1 MRRGGEAVVKSPRLG
16 FPCATAAEAA
26 DFVMRIA
33 RLLAFAFSLIAL
45 PALAQDKPAAA
56 PQPEPMRIVLTRSAE
71 PCEPDCREWLAAQ
84 GAITKDTLAE
94 LRRALAELNG
104 RKVPLLVYSVGG
116 TVETA
121 IAMGE
126 LVRKSGLDIAVARTV
141 FSQRDPAL
149 GTIDERSPLC
159 ASACTLFLAGGQRRI
174 IPPQS
179 RIGVHQQTIVE
190 TETTTVRDYKIIRG
204 RKELVDERT
213 ETRTVKQEQA
223 TGEIDAKMRRYLDA
237 MGLDRSFIEVTVS
250 TPADTMRYLK
260 PDEMRATTIATQI
273 GPATLAFEELR
284 QGLSPSPS
292 RSFQAAPVLPATLVA
307 PATPIGSVE
316 LGPHRGGKLRL
327 ALSVGEGRYQQ
338 TTTLQMRLLFGDA
351 PIPTRLRTVTLTL
364 PGGPP
369 IIAQN
374 EDGSDP
380 AGAMTVDVLRE
391 TLCGLTDRTAVSL
404 KIDPPAEDSTPS
416 TWQRSGTA
424 AELLRL
430 PALRSAV
437 CR

>member
-1 MRRGGEAVVKSPRLG
+1 
-16 FPCATAAEAA
+16 
-26 DFVMRIA
+26 MRIA
-33 RLLAFAFSLIAL
+33 RLLALALSLTAL
-45 PALAQDKPAAA
+45 PAVAQDKPAAA

-104 RKVPLLVYSVGG
+104 RKLPLLVYSTGG
-116 TVETA
+116 TVEVA

-126 LVRKSGLDIAVARTV
+126 LARKSGLDIAVARTV
-141 FSQRDPAL
+141 FTQRDPAL

-190 TETTTVRDYKIIRG
+190 TETTTVRDYKIVRG

-237 MGLDRSFIEVTVS
+237 MGLDRSFLEVTVS

-260 PDEMRATTIATQI
+260 PDEMRATTIATEL
-273 GPATLAFEELR
+273 GSASLVFASLRGGVAAVPAAAAEPLAM
-284 QGLSPSPS
+284 
-292 RSFQAAPVLPATLVA
+292 

-316 LGPHRGGKLRL
+316 LGPHRGRMLRL
-327 ALSVGEGRYQQ
+327 ALALAEGRYQQ
-338 TTTLQMRLLFGDA
+338 TIALQMRLLSGDM
-351 PIPTRLRTVTLTL
+351 PIATRLRTVTLDL
-364 PGGPP
+364 PGSPP
-369 IIAQN
+369 IVAAN
-374 EDGSDP
+374 DDGAAPEGPMVADIP
-380 AGAMTVDVLRE
+380 RE
-391 TLCGLTDRTAVSL
+391 RLCALTDRTSVFL
-404 KIDPPAEDSTPS
+404 RIDPRDDDGAAA
-416 TWQRSGTA
+416 TWTRSGTA
-424 AELLRL
+424 ADLLRL
-430 PALRSAV
+430 PALRAAL

>member
-1 MRRGGEAVVKSPRLG
+1 MRVLP
-16 FPCATAAEAA
+16 
-26 DFVMRIA
+26 
-33 RLLAFAFSLIAL
+33 LLVSALSLFAL
-45 PALAQDKPAAA
+45 PAMAQDKPAAA

-84 GAITKDTLAE
+84 GAITRDTPAE
-94 LRRALAELNG
+94 LRRALTELNG
-104 RKVPLLVYSVGG
+104 RKLPLLVYSTGG
-116 TVETA
+116 TVEAA

-141 FSQRDPAL
+141 FSQRDPGL

-190 TETTTVRDYKIIRG
+190 TETTTVRDYRIVRG

-223 TGEIDAKMRRYLDA
+223 TGEIDARMRRYLDA

-260 PDEMRATTIATQI
+260 PDEMLATTIATEL
-273 GPATLAFEELR
+273 GSASLAFSGLR
-284 QGLSPSPS
+284 SSQAPAAPASLN
-292 RSFQAAPVLPATLVA
+292 AAPVVPATLVA

-338 TTTLQMRLLFGDA
+338 TAALQMRLLFGDA

-364 PGGPP
+364 PGSPP
-369 IIAQN
+369 VVARN

-380 AGAMTVDVLRE
+380 EGAMTADVLRE
-391 TLCGLTDRTAVSL
+391 TLCALTDRTAVSL
-404 KIDPPAEDSTPS
+404 KIDPPGEDGAPS

-430 PALRSAV
+430 PALRTAL

>member
-1 MRRGGEAVVKSPRLG
+1 
-16 FPCATAAEAA
+16 
-26 DFVMRIA
+26 MRIVP
-33 RLLAFAFSLIAL
+33 LLALAFTLPAL
-45 PALAQDKPAAA
+45 PAAAQDKPATA

-84 GAITKDTLAE
+84 GAITKDTPAE

-104 RKVPLLVYSVGG
+104 RKVPLLVYSTGG
-116 TVETA
+116 TVEAA

-126 LVRKSGLDIAVARTV
+126 LARKSDLDIAVARTV

-190 TETTTVRDYKIIRG
+190 TETTTVRDYRVVRG
-204 RKELVDERT
+204 RRELVDERT

-260 PDEMRATTIATQI
+260 PDEMLATTIATEL
-273 GPATLAFEELR
+273 GSASLAFSELRSGVVPAT
-284 QGLSPSPS
+284 GSS
-292 RSFQAAPVLPATLVA
+292 RSFKAAPVVPATLVA

-338 TTTLQMRLLFGDA
+338 TTALQMRLLFGDA

-369 IIAQN
+369 IVAQN
-374 EDGSDP
+374 EDGTAPDGPMS
-380 AGAMTVDVLRE
+380 ADVLRE
-391 TLCGLTDRTAVSL
+391 TLCTLTDRTAVSL
-404 KIDPPAEDSTPS
+404 KIDPPAEDGNPS

-430 PALRSAV
+430 PALRTAV

>member
-1 MRRGGEAVVKSPRLG
+1 
-16 FPCATAAEAA
+16 
-26 DFVMRIA
+26 MRIA
-33 RLLAFAFSLIAL
+33 RLLAFALCLAAL
-45 PALAQDKPAAA
+45 PAVAQDKPAAA
-56 PQPEPMRIVLTRSAE
+56 PPPEPMRIVLTRSAE

-84 GAITKDTLAE
+84 GAIGKDTLAE

-104 RKVPLLVYSVGG
+104 RKLPLLVYSTGG

-159 ASACTLFLAGGQRRI
+159 ASACTLLLAGGQRRI

-190 TETTTVRDYKIIRG
+190 TETTTVRDYKIVRG

-223 TGEIDAKMRRYLDA
+223 TGEIDAKMRRYLEA
-237 MGLDRSFIEVTVS
+237 MGLDRSFLEVTVS

-260 PDEMRATTIATQI
+260 PDEMQATTIATEV
-273 GPATLAFEELR
+273 GPASLAF
-284 QGLSPSPS
+284 STS
-292 RSFQAAPVLPATLVA
+292 RSLRGSTGPANLGAAPVLPATLVA

-316 LGPHRGGKLRL
+316 LGPHRGSILRL

-338 TTTLQMRLLFGDA
+338 TAALQFQLFIGQA
-351 PIPTRLRTVTLTL
+351 ALPTRLRTVTITL
-364 PGGPP
+364 PGSPL
-369 IIAQN
+369 IVASN
-374 EDGSDP
+374 EDGSAP
-380 AGAMTVDVLRE
+380 EGPMTAEIQRE
-391 TLCGLTDRTAVSL
+391 FICRLTDRSAVFL
-404 KIDPPAEDSTPS
+404 RVDPPAEDSSPAS
-416 TWQRSGTA
+416 WQRTGTA
-424 AELLRL
+424 AEVLRL
-430 PALRSAV
+430 PNLRATL

>member
-1 MRRGGEAVVKSPRLG
+1 M
-16 FPCATAAEAA
+16 
-26 DFVMRIA
+26 MRIA
-33 RLLAFAFSLIAL
+33 RLLAFALCLAAL
-45 PALAQDKPAAA
+45 PAVAQDKPAAA
-56 PQPEPMRIVLTRSAE
+56 PPPEPMRIVLTRSAE

-84 GAITKDTLAE
+84 GAIGKDTLAE

-104 RKVPLLVYSVGG
+104 RKLPLLVYSTGG

-159 ASACTLFLAGGQRRI
+159 ASACTLLLAGGQRRI

-190 TETTTVRDYKIIRG
+190 TETTTVRDYKIVRG

-223 TGEIDAKMRRYLDA
+223 TGEIDAKMRRYLEA
-237 MGLDRSFIEVTVS
+237 MGLDRSFLEVTVS

-260 PDEMRATTIATQI
+260 PDEMQATTIATEV
-273 GPATLAFEELR
+273 GPASLAF
-284 QGLSPSPS
+284 STS
-292 RSFQAAPVLPATLVA
+292 RSLRGSTGPANLGAAPVLPATLVA

-316 LGPHRGGKLRL
+316 LGPHRGSILRL

-338 TTTLQMRLLFGDA
+338 TAALQFQLFIGQA
-351 PIPTRLRTVTLTL
+351 ALPTRLRTVTITL
-364 PGGPP
+364 PGSPL
-369 IIAQN
+369 IVASN
-374 EDGSDP
+374 EDGSAP
-380 AGAMTVDVLRE
+380 EGPMTAEIQRE
-391 TLCGLTDRTAVSL
+391 FICRLTDRSAVFL
-404 KIDPPAEDSTPS
+404 RVDPPAEDSSPAS
-416 TWQRSGTA
+416 WQRTGTA
-424 AELLRL
+424 AEVLRL
-430 PALRSAV
+430 PNLRATL

>member
-1 MRRGGEAVVKSPRLG
+1 
-16 FPCATAAEAA
+16 
-26 DFVMRIA
+26 MRIVSFLA
-33 RLLAFAFSLIAL
+33 LAVSLLAL
-45 PALAQDKPAAA
+45 PAVAQDKPAAA

-71 PCEPDCREWLAAQ
+71 PCESDCREWLAAQ

-104 RKVPLLVYSVGG
+104 RKVPLLVYSTGG

-141 FSQRDPAL
+141 FSQRDSAL

-174 IPPQS
+174 VPTQS

-190 TETTTVRDYKIIRG
+190 TETTTVRDYRVVRG
-204 RKELVDERT
+204 RRELVDERT

-260 PDEMRATTIATQI
+260 PEEMLATTIATEL
-273 GPATLAFEELR
+273 GSAALAFSGLRSGMAPGAPAGLNAAPVVPATL
-284 QGLSPSPS
+284 
-292 RSFQAAPVLPATLVA
+292 TA
-307 PATPIGSVE
+307 PATPVGSVE

-338 TTTLQMRLLFGDA
+338 TTLLQLRLLFGDA

-364 PGGPP
+364 PNGPP
-369 IIAQN
+369 IVARN
-374 EDGSDP
+374 DDGADP
-380 AGAMTVDVLRE
+380 DAPMTADVLRE
-391 TLCGLTDRTAVSL
+391 TLCGLTDRTSVAL
-404 KIDPPAEDSTPS
+404 KIEPPAEDGIPS

-430 PALRSAV
+430 PTLRTAV

>member
-1 MRRGGEAVVKSPRLG
+1 
-16 FPCATAAEAA
+16 
-26 DFVMRIA
+26 MRIA
-33 RLLAFAFSLIAL
+33 RLLALALSLTAL
-45 PALAQDKPAAA
+45 PAVAQDKPAAP

-104 RKVPLLVYSVGG
+104 RKLPLLVYSTGG
-116 TVETA
+116 TVEVA

-126 LVRKSGLDIAVARTV
+126 LARKSGLDIAVARTV
-141 FSQRDPAL
+141 FTQRDPAL

-190 TETTTVRDYKIIRG
+190 TETTTVRDYKIVRG

-237 MGLDRSFIEVTVS
+237 MGLDRSFLEVTVS

-260 PDEMRATTIATQI
+260 PDEMRATTIATEL
-273 GPATLAFEELR
+273 GSASLVFASLRGGVAAVPAAAAEPLAM
-284 QGLSPSPS
+284 
-292 RSFQAAPVLPATLVA
+292 

-316 LGPHRGGKLRL
+316 LGPHRGRMLRL
-327 ALSVGEGRYQQ
+327 ALALAEGRYQQ
-338 TTTLQMRLLFGDA
+338 TIALQMRLLSGDM
-351 PIPTRLRTVTLTL
+351 PIATRLRTVTLDL
-364 PGGPP
+364 PGSPP
-369 IIAQN
+369 IVAAN
-374 EDGSDP
+374 DDGAAPEGPMVADIP
-380 AGAMTVDVLRE
+380 RE
-391 TLCGLTDRTAVSL
+391 RLCALTDRTSVFL
-404 KIDPPAEDSTPS
+404 RIDPRDDDGAAA
-416 TWQRSGTA
+416 TWTRSGTA
-424 AELLRL
+424 ADLLRL
-430 PALRSAV
+430 PALRAAL

>member
-1 MRRGGEAVVKSPRLG
+1 LSNPRAWG
-16 FPCATAAEAA
+16 FLAPTAAESAG
-26 DFVMRIA
+26 FVMRIVS
-33 RLLAFAFSLIAL
+33 LLALAFSLLAL
-45 PALAQDKPAAA
+45 PAAAQDKPAVA

-84 GAITKDTLAE
+84 GAISNETLAE

-104 RKVPLLVYSVGG
+104 RKLPLLVYSTGG
-116 TVETA
+116 TVEAA

-141 FSQRDPAL
+141 FTQRDPAR

-190 TETTTVRDYKIIRG
+190 TETTTVRDYKIVRG

-223 TGEIDAKMRRYLDA
+223 TGEIDTKMRRYLNA
-237 MGLDRSFIEVTVS
+237 MGLDRSFLEATVS

-260 PDEMRATTIATQI
+260 PDEMLATTIATEL
-273 GPATLAFEELR
+273 GSATLAFSGLR
-284 QGLSPSPS
+284 ASQTP
-292 RSFQAAPVLPATLVA
+292 AAPTSLNVAPVVPATLVA

-316 LGPHRGGKLRL
+316 LGPHRGGTLRL

-338 TTTLQMRLLFGDA
+338 TAALQFNLFVGQA
-351 PIPTRLRTVTLTL
+351 ALPTRLRTVTVSL
-364 PGGPP
+364 PGSPL
-369 IIAQN
+369 IVASN
-374 EDGSDP
+374 DDGSAP
-380 AGAMTVDVLRE
+380 EGPMTAEIQRE
-391 TLCGLTDRTAVSL
+391 FICRLTDRSSVFL
-404 KIDPPAEDSTPS
+404 RVDPPAEDSSPAS
-416 TWQRSGTA
+416 WQRNGTA
-424 AELLRL
+424 AEVLRL
-430 PALRSAV
+430 PSLRAAL

>member
-1 MRRGGEAVVKSPRLG
+1 
-16 FPCATAAEAA
+16 
-26 DFVMRIA
+26 MRIVP
-33 RLLAFAFSLIAL
+33 L
-45 PALAQDKPAAA
+45 PALAFSLFALPAMAQDKPPAA

-84 GAITKDTLAE
+84 GAITKDTPAE

-104 RKVPLLVYSVGG
+104 RKLPLLVYSTGG
-116 TVETA
+116 TVEAA

-126 LVRKSGLDIAVARTV
+126 LARRSGLDIAVARTV
-141 FSQRDPAL
+141 FSQREPAL

-190 TETTTVRDYKIIRG
+190 TETTTVRDYKIVRG

-260 PDEMRATTIATQI
+260 PDEMLATTIATEI
-273 GPATLAFEELR
+273 GSATLAFSGLR
-284 QGLSPSPS
+284 SSQAPGQPANIN
-292 RSFQAAPVLPATLVA
+292 AAPVLPATLIA

-316 LGPHRGGKLRL
+316 LGPHRSSTLRL

-338 TTTLQMRLLFGDA
+338 TAALQFQLFIGQA
-351 PIPTRLRTVTLTL
+351 PLPTRLRTVTITL
-364 PGGPP
+364 PGSPL
-369 IIAQN
+369 IVASN
-374 EDGSDP
+374 EDGSVPDGP
-380 AGAMTVDVLRE
+380 MTVEIQRE
-391 TLCGLTDRTAVSL
+391 IVCRLTDRSSIFLRV
-404 KIDPPAEDSTPS
+404 DPPAEDSSPAS
-416 TWQRSGTA
+416 WQRTGTA
-424 AELLRL
+424 AEVLRL
-430 PALRSAV
+430 PALRAAL

>member
-1 MRRGGEAVVKSPRLG
+1 
-16 FPCATAAEAA
+16 
-26 DFVMRIA
+26 MRIVS
-33 RLLAFAFSLIAL
+33 LLALAFSLLAL
-45 PALAQDKPAAA
+45 PAVAQDKPVPA

-84 GAITKDTLAE
+84 GAISNETLAE

-104 RKVPLLVYSVGG
+104 RKLPLLVYSTGG
-116 TVETA
+116 TVEAA

-141 FSQRDPAL
+141 FTQRDPAL

-190 TETTTVRDYKIIRG
+190 TETTTVRDYKIVRG
-204 RKELVDERT
+204 RRELVDERT

-223 TGEIDAKMRRYLDA
+223 TGEIDAKMRRYLNA
-237 MGLDRSFIEVTVS
+237 MGLDRSFLETTVS

-260 PDEMRATTIATQI
+260 PDEMLATTIATEL
-273 GPATLAFEELR
+273 GSAALAFSSLR
-284 QGLSPSPS
+284 TGLPPGRSAGLSA
-292 RSFQAAPVLPATLVA
+292 AAPVIPATLVA

-327 ALSVGEGRYQQ
+327 ALSIGEGRYQQ
-338 TTTLQMRLLFGDA
+338 TTVLQMRLLFGDA
-351 PIPTRLRTVTLTL
+351 PIPTRLRTVTLTF
-364 PGGPP
+364 PNGPP
-369 IIAQN
+369 IVARN
-374 EDGSDP
+374 DDGSDP
-380 AGAMTVDVLRE
+380 DAPMTVDVLRE
-391 TLCGLTDRTAVSL
+391 TLCGLTDRTSMSL
-404 KIDPPAEDSTPS
+404 KIEPPAEDGVPS

-430 PALRSAV
+430 PALRTAV

>member
-1 MRRGGEAVVKSPRLG
+1 
-16 FPCATAAEAA
+16 
-26 DFVMRIA
+26 MRIA
-33 RLLAFAFSLIAL
+33 RLLALALSLTAL
-45 PALAQDKPAAA
+45 PAVAQDKPAAA

-94 LRRALAELNG
+94 LRRAIAELNG
-104 RKVPLLVYSVGG
+104 RKLPLLVYSTGG
-116 TVETA
+116 TVEAA

-126 LVRKSGLDIAVARTV
+126 LIRKSGLDIAVARTV

-174 IPPQS
+174 IPSQS

-190 TETTTVRDYKIIRG
+190 TETTTVRDYKIVRG
-204 RKELVDERT
+204 RRELVDERT

-260 PDEMRATTIATQI
+260 PDEMLATTIATEL
-273 GPATLAFEELR
+273 GSAALAFSGLRSGLAPGGPAGLNAAPVVPATL
-284 QGLSPSPS
+284 
-292 RSFQAAPVLPATLVA
+292 TA

-338 TTTLQMRLLFGDA
+338 TTALQLRLLFGDA
-351 PIPTRLRTVTLTL
+351 PIPTRLRTVTLTF
-364 PGGPP
+364 PNSPP
-369 IIAQN
+369 IVARN
-374 EDGSDP
+374 DDGSDP
-380 AGAMTVDVLRE
+380 DAPMTVDVLRE
-391 TLCGLTDRTAVSL
+391 TLCGLTDRTSVSL
-404 KIDPPAEDSTPS
+404 KIEPPAEDGAPS

-424 AELLRL
+424 AELLRM
-430 PALRSAV
+430 PALRTAV

>member
-1 MRRGGEAVVKSPRLG
+1 
-16 FPCATAAEAA
+16 
-26 DFVMRIA
+26 MRIVSFLA
-33 RLLAFAFSLIAL
+33 LAVSLLAL
-45 PALAQDKPAAA
+45 PAVAQDKPAAA

-71 PCEPDCREWLAAQ
+71 PCESDCREWLAAQ

-104 RKVPLLVYSVGG
+104 RKVPLLVYSTGG

-141 FSQRDPAL
+141 FSQRDSAL

-174 IPPQS
+174 VPTQS

-190 TETTTVRDYKIIRG
+190 TETTTVRDYRVVRG
-204 RKELVDERT
+204 RRELVDERT

-260 PDEMRATTIATQI
+260 PEEMLATTIATEL
-273 GPATLAFEELR
+273 GSATLAFSGLR
-284 QGLSPSPS
+284 SGMAPGVPAGLN
-292 RSFQAAPVLPATLVA
+292 AAPVVPATLTA
-307 PATPIGSVE
+307 PATPVGSVE

-338 TTTLQMRLLFGDA
+338 TTLLQLRLLFGDA

-364 PGGPP
+364 PNGPP
-369 IIAQN
+369 IVARN
-374 EDGSDP
+374 DDGADP
-380 AGAMTVDVLRE
+380 DAPMTADVLRE
-391 TLCGLTDRTAVSL
+391 TLCGLTDRTSVAL
-404 KIDPPAEDSTPS
+404 KIEPPAEDGIPS

-430 PALRSAV
+430 PTLRTAV

>member
-1 MRRGGEAVVKSPRLG
+1 M
-16 FPCATAAEAA
+16 T
-26 DFVMRIA
+26 RIA
-33 RLLAFAFSLIAL
+33 LFLAFVLSLTVL
-45 PALAQDKPAAA
+45 PAMAQDKPAAA
-56 PQPEPMRIVLTRSAE
+56 PQPEPMRIVLTRSPE

-84 GAITKDTLAE
+84 GAITSETLGE
-94 LRRALAELNG
+94 LRRALASLNG
-104 RKVPLLVYSVGG
+104 RKVPLLVYSTGG
-116 TVETA
+116 TVEVA

-126 LVRKSGLDIAVARTV
+126 LARKSGLDIAVARTV

-190 TETTTVRDYKIIRG
+190 TETTTVRDYKIVRG

-223 TGEIDAKMRRYLDA
+223 TGEIDARMRRHLDA
-237 MGLDRSFIEVTVS
+237 MGLDRSFLEVTVS

-260 PDEMRATTIATQI
+260 PDEMLATTIATEL
-273 GPATLAFEELR
+273 GSATLAFSGLR
-284 QGLSPSPS
+284 AS
-292 RSFQAAPVLPATLVA
+292 QAPRAPANLNAAAVLPATLVA

-316 LGPHRGGKLRL
+316 LGPHRGGRLRL
-327 ALSVGEGRYQQ
+327 ALSIGEGRYQQ
-338 TTTLQMRLLFGDA
+338 TAALRMRLLFGDA
-351 PIPTRLRTVTLTL
+351 PIPTRLRTVTLSL
-364 PGGPP
+364 PNGPP
-369 IIAQN
+369 IVARN

-380 AGAMTVDVLRE
+380 EAPMTADILRE

-404 KIDPPAEDSTPS
+404 KIEPPAEDGNPAS
-416 TWQRSGTA
+416 WQRSGTA

-430 PALRSAV
+430 PTLRNAV

>member
-1 MRRGGEAVVKSPRLG
+1 
-16 FPCATAAEAA
+16 
-26 DFVMRIA
+26 MRIA
-33 RLLAFAFSLIAL
+33 HLLAFALSQTVL

-84 GAITKDTLAE
+84 GAITKDTPAE

-104 RKVPLLVYSVGG
+104 RKLPLLVYSTGG
-116 TVETA
+116 TVEAA

-141 FSQRDPAL
+141 FSQREPAL

-190 TETTTVRDYKIIRG
+190 TETTTVRDYKIVRG

-260 PDEMRATTIATQI
+260 PEEMQATTIATEV
-273 GPATLAFEELR
+273 GPASLAF
-284 QGLSPSPS
+284 STS
-292 RSFQAAPVLPATLVA
+292 RSLRGSSGPTSLGAAPVLPATLVA
-307 PATPIGSVE
+307 PVTSIGFVE

-338 TTTLQMRLLFGDA
+338 TTALQMRLLFGDA

-364 PGGPP
+364 PGSPP
-369 IIAQN
+369 IVAQN
-374 EDGSDP
+374 EDGSAPDGP
-380 AGAMTVDVLRE
+380 MSADILRE

-430 PALRSAV
+430 PTLRSQI

>member
-1 MRRGGEAVVKSPRLG
+1 VI
-16 FPCATAAEAA
+16 
-26 DFVMRIA
+26 RIA
-33 RLLAFAFSLIAL
+33 RLLAFALSLSPL
-45 PALAQDKPAAA
+45 PAAAQDKPAAA

-84 GAITKDTLAE
+84 GAITKDTPAE
-94 LRRALAELNG
+94 LRRAIGELNG
-104 RKVPLLVYSVGG
+104 RKLPLLVYSTGG
-116 TVETA
+116 TVEAA

-141 FSQRDPAL
+141 FSQRDAAG

-159 ASACTLFLAGGQRRI
+159 ASACTLLLAGGQRRI

-190 TETTTVRDYKIIRG
+190 TETTTVRDYKIVRG
-204 RKELVDERT
+204 RRELVDERT

-260 PDEMRATTIATQI
+260 PDEMLATTIATEI
-273 GPATLAFEELR
+273 GSATLAFSGLR
-284 QGLSPSPS
+284 SS
-292 RSFQAAPVLPATLVA
+292 QAPGRPANLNAAAVLPATLVA

-338 TTTLQMRLLFGDA
+338 TTALQMRLLFGDA
-351 PIPTRLRTVTLTL
+351 PVPTRLRTVTLTL
-364 PGGPP
+364 PGSPP
-369 IIAQN
+369 IVARN

-380 AGAMTVDVLRE
+380 EGAMTVDVLRE
-391 TLCGLTDRTAVSL
+391 TLCSLTDRTAVSL
-404 KIDPPAEDSTPS
+404 KIDPPAEDGSPS

-430 PALRSAV
+430 PTLRTTI

>member
-1 MRRGGEAVVKSPRLG
+1 MI
-16 FPCATAAEAA
+16 
-26 DFVMRIA
+26 RIA
-33 RLLAFAFSLIAL
+33 HFLAFALSLISL
-45 PALAQDKPAAA
+45 PATAQDKPAAA

-84 GAITKDTLAE
+84 GAITKDTPAE
-94 LRRALAELNG
+94 LRRAIGDLNG
-104 RKVPLLVYSVGG
+104 RKVPLLVYSTGG
-116 TVETA
+116 TVEAA

-126 LVRKSGLDIAVARTV
+126 LIRKSSLDIAVARTV

-159 ASACTLFLAGGQRRI
+159 ASACTLLLAGGQRRI
-174 IPPQS
+174 IPAQS

-190 TETTTVRDYKIIRG
+190 TETTTVRDYRVVRG
-204 RKELVDERT
+204 RRELVDERT

-260 PDEMRATTIATQI
+260 PDEMLATTIATEI
-273 GPATLAFEELR
+273 GSTSLAFS
-284 QGLSPSPS
+284 GLQSS
-292 RSFQAAPVLPATLVA
+292 QAPARPANLNATPVLSATLVA

-327 ALSVGEGRYQQ
+327 ALAVGEGRYRQ
-338 TTTLQMRLLFGDA
+338 TATFQMRLLFGDA
-351 PIPTRLRTVTLTL
+351 PVSTRLRTVTLTL
-364 PGGPP
+364 PNSPP
-369 IIAQN
+369 IVARN

-380 AGAMTVDVLRE
+380 EGTMTADVLRE
-391 TLCGLTDRTAVSL
+391 TLCGLSDRTVVSL
-404 KIDPPAEDSTPS
+404 KIDPAAEDGTPS

-430 PALRSAV
+430 QTLRTTL

>member
-1 MRRGGEAVVKSPRLG
+1 
-16 FPCATAAEAA
+16 
-26 DFVMRIA
+26 MRIA
-33 RLLAFAFSLIAL
+33 RLLALALSLAAL
-45 PALAQDKPAAA
+45 SAAAQDKPPAA

-84 GAITKDTLAE
+84 GAITKDTPAE
-94 LRRALAELNG
+94 LRRAIGELNG
-104 RKVPLLVYSVGG
+104 RKVPLLVYSTGG
-116 TVETA
+116 TVEAA

-126 LVRKSGLDIAVARTV
+126 LIRKSSLDIAVARTV
-141 FSQRDPAL
+141 FTQRDPAL

-159 ASACTLFLAGGQRRI
+159 SSACTLLLAGGLRRI
-174 IPPQS
+174 IPAQS

-190 TETTTVRDYKIIRG
+190 TETTTVRDYRVVRG
-204 RKELVDERT
+204 RRELVDERT

-260 PDEMRATTIATQI
+260 PDEMLATTIATEI
-273 GPATLAFEELR
+273 GSATLAFSGLR
-284 QGLSPSPS
+284 SSQAPGAPAG
-292 RSFQAAPVLPATLVA
+292 FNAAPVLPATLVA
-307 PATPIGSVE
+307 PATPVGSVE
-316 LGPHRGGKLRL
+316 LGPHRGGRLRL

-351 PIPTRLRTVTLTL
+351 PVPTRLRTVTLTL
-364 PGGPP
+364 PGSPP
-369 IIAQN
+369 IVARN

-380 AGAMTVDVLRE
+380 EAAMTADVLRE
-391 TLCGLTDRTAVSL
+391 TLCSLTDRTAVSL
-404 KIDPPAEDSTPS
+404 KIDPPAEDGAPS

-430 PALRSAV
+430 PTLRTTI

>member
-1 MRRGGEAVVKSPRLG
+1 
-16 FPCATAAEAA
+16 
-26 DFVMRIA
+26 MRIVS
-33 RLLAFAFSLIAL
+33 LLALAFSLLAL
-45 PALAQDKPAAA
+45 PAVAQDKPAAA

-84 GAITKDTLAE
+84 GAISNDTVAE
-94 LRRALAELNG
+94 LRRALAGLNG
-104 RKVPLLVYSVGG
+104 RKLPLLVYSTGG
-116 TVETA
+116 TVEAA

-141 FSQRDPAL
+141 FTQRDPAL

-174 IPPQS
+174 VPSQS

-190 TETTTVRDYKIIRG
+190 TETTTVRDYKIVRG
-204 RKELVDERT
+204 RRELVDERT

-260 PDEMRATTIATQI
+260 PDEMLATTIATEL
-273 GPATLAFEELR
+273 GSATLAFSSLR
-284 QGLSPSPS
+284 SGLAPGAPAGLN
-292 RSFQAAPVLPATLVA
+292 AAPVIPATLTA

-316 LGPHRGGKLRL
+316 LGSHRGGKLRL

-338 TTTLQMRLLFGDA
+338 TTTLQLRLLFGDA

-364 PGGPP
+364 PNSPP
-369 IIAQN
+369 IVARN
-374 EDGSDP
+374 DDGSDP
-380 AGAMTVDVLRE
+380 DAPMTVDVLRE
-391 TLCGLTDRTAVSL
+391 TLCGLTDRTSVSL
-404 KIDPPAEDSTPS
+404 KIEPPAEDGVPS

-430 PALRSAV
+430 PTLRTTL

>member
-1 MRRGGEAVVKSPRLG
+1 M
-16 FPCATAAEAA
+16 T
-26 DFVMRIA
+26 RIA
-33 RLLAFAFSLIAL
+33 LFLAFVSSLTVL
-45 PALAQDKPAAA
+45 PAAAQDKPAAA

-84 GAITKDTLAE
+84 GAITNDTLGE
-94 LRRALAELNG
+94 LRRALASLNG
-104 RKVPLLVYSVGG
+104 RKVPLLVYSTGG
-116 TVETA
+116 TVEVA

-141 FSQRDPAL
+141 FTQRDPAR

-190 TETTTVRDYKIIRG
+190 TETTTVRDYKIVRG

-237 MGLDRSFIEVTVS
+237 MGLDRSFLEVTVS

-260 PDEMRATTIATQI
+260 PDELLATTIATEL
-273 GPATLAFEELR
+273 GSAALAFSGLR
-284 QGLSPSPS
+284 ASQSPAAPANLN
-292 RSFQAAPVLPATLVA
+292 AAPVLPATLVA

-316 LGPHRGGKLRL
+316 LGPHRGGRLRL

-338 TTTLQMRLLFGDA
+338 TAALQMRLLFGDA
-351 PIPTRLRTVTLTL
+351 PIPTRLRTVTLSL
-364 PGGPP
+364 PNGPP
-369 IIAQN
+369 IVARN

-380 AGAMTVDVLRE
+380 EAPMTVDILRE

-404 KIDPPAEDSTPS
+404 KIEPPAEDGNAAS
-416 TWQRSGTA
+416 WQRSGTA

-430 PALRSAV
+430 PTLRNAV

>member
-1 MRRGGEAVVKSPRLG
+1 
-16 FPCATAAEAA
+16 
-26 DFVMRIA
+26 MRIA
-33 RLLAFAFSLIAL
+33 RLLAFALCLAAS
-45 PALAQDKPAAA
+45 PAVAQDKPAAA
-56 PQPEPMRIVLTRSAE
+56 PPPEPMRIVLTRSAE

-84 GAITKDTLAE
+84 GAIGKDTLAE

-104 RKVPLLVYSVGG
+104 RKLPLLVYSTGG

-159 ASACTLFLAGGQRRI
+159 ASACTLLLAGGQRRI

-190 TETTTVRDYKIIRG
+190 TETTTVRDYKIVRG

-223 TGEIDAKMRRYLDA
+223 TGEIDAKMRRYLEA
-237 MGLDRSFIEVTVS
+237 MGLDRSFLEVTVS

-260 PDEMRATTIATQI
+260 PDEMQATTIATEV
-273 GPATLAFEELR
+273 GPAALAF
-284 QGLSPSPS
+284 STS
-292 RSFQAAPVLPATLVA
+292 RSLRGSTGPASLGAAPVLPATLSA

-316 LGPHRGGKLRL
+316 LGPHRGSILRL

-338 TTTLQMRLLFGDA
+338 TAALQFQLFIGQA
-351 PIPTRLRTVTLTL
+351 ALPTRLRTVTITL
-364 PGGPP
+364 PGSPL
-369 IIAQN
+369 IVASN
-374 EDGSDP
+374 EDGSAPDGP
-380 AGAMTVDVLRE
+380 MTAEVQRE
-391 TLCGLTDRTAVSL
+391 FLCRLTDRSSVFL
-404 KIDPPAEDSTPS
+404 RVDPPAEDSSPAS
-416 TWQRSGTA
+416 WQRTGTA
-424 AELLRL
+424 AEVLRL
-430 PALRSAV
+430 PNLRATL

>member
-1 MRRGGEAVVKSPRLG
+1 
-16 FPCATAAEAA
+16 
-26 DFVMRIA
+26 MRIA
-33 RLLAFAFSLIAL
+33 HLLAFALSLTVL
-45 PALAQDKPAAA
+45 PAMAQDKPATA
-56 PQPEPMRIVLTRSAE
+56 PQPEPEPMRIVLTRSAE

-84 GAITKDTLAE
+84 GAITKDTPAE

-104 RKVPLLVYSVGG
+104 RKLPLLVYSTGG
-116 TVETA
+116 TVEAA

-126 LVRKSGLDIAVARTV
+126 LVRKSSLDIAVARTV

-174 IPPQS
+174 IPPQA

-190 TETTTVRDYKIIRG
+190 TETTTVRDYKIVRG
-204 RKELVDERT
+204 RRELVDERT

-260 PDEMRATTIATQI
+260 PEEMRATTIATEV
-273 GPATLAFEELR
+273 GPASLAFSELR
-284 QGLSPSPS
+284 SGLAPVPGSS
-292 RSFQAAPVLPATLVA
+292 RSLSAAPVLPATLIA
-307 PATPIGSVE
+307 PAKPIGSVE
-316 LGPHRGGKLRL
+316 LGAHRGSKLRL
-327 ALSVGEGRYQQ
+327 ALAVGEGRYQQ
-338 TTTLQMRLLFGDA
+338 TALLQMRLLLGDT
-351 PIPTRLRTVTLTL
+351 PIPTRLRSVTVTL
-364 PGGPP
+364 PSGPP
-369 IIAQN
+369 IVLRN
-374 EDGSDP
+374 EDGGDP
-380 AGAMTVDVLRE
+380 EAAMTADVLRE
-391 TLCGLTDRTAVSL
+391 TLCTLTDRTAVSL
-404 KIDPPAEDSTPS
+404 KIDPPAEDSPPS
-416 TWQRSGTA
+416 SWQRSNTA

-430 PALRSAV
+430 PTLRAAI

>member
-1 MRRGGEAVVKSPRLG
+1 MEAVVKTLRLG

-33 RLLAFAFSLIAL
+33 HLLAFAFSLIAL

-84 GAITKDTLAE
+84 GAITKDTPAE

-104 RKVPLLVYSVGG
+104 RKLPLLVYSTGG
-116 TVETA
+116 TVEAA

-141 FSQRDPAL
+141 FSQREPAL

-159 ASACTLFLAGGQRRI
+159 ASACTLFLASGVRRI

-190 TETTTVRDYKIIRG
+190 TETTTVRDYRVVRG
-204 RKELVDERT
+204 RRELVDERT

-273 GPATLAFEELR
+273 GPAALAFEDLR
-284 QGLSPSPS
+284 PALPPAPGSS
-292 RSFQAAPVLPATLVA
+292 RSLSAAPVLPATLVA
-307 PATPIGSVE
+307 PATPLGSVE

-338 TTTLQMRLLFGDA
+338 TTALQMRLLFGDA

-374 EDGSDP
+374 EDGSAPDGP
-380 AGAMTVDVLRE
+380 MSADVLRE

-404 KIDPPAEDSTPS
+404 KIDPPAEDGTPS

-430 PALRSAV
+430 PQLRSAI

>member
-1 MRRGGEAVVKSPRLG
+1 
-16 FPCATAAEAA
+16 
-26 DFVMRIA
+26 MRIVS
-33 RLLAFAFSLIAL
+33 LLALAFSLLAL
-45 PALAQDKPAAA
+45 PAVAQDKPAAA

-84 GAITKDTLAE
+84 GAISNDTVAE
-94 LRRALAELNG
+94 LRRALAGLNG
-104 RKVPLLVYSVGG
+104 RKLPLLVYSTGG
-116 TVETA
+116 TVEAA

-141 FSQRDPAL
+141 FTQRDPAL

-174 IPPQS
+174 VPSQS

-190 TETTTVRDYKIIRG
+190 TETTTVRDYKIVRG
-204 RKELVDERT
+204 RRELVDERT

-260 PDEMRATTIATQI
+260 PDEMLATTIATEL
-273 GPATLAFEELR
+273 GSATLAFSSLR
-284 QGLSPSPS
+284 SGLAPGAPAGLN
-292 RSFQAAPVLPATLVA
+292 AAPVIPATLTA

-338 TTTLQMRLLFGDA
+338 TTTLQLRLLFGDA

-364 PGGPP
+364 PNSPP
-369 IIAQN
+369 IVARN
-374 EDGSDP
+374 DDGSDP
-380 AGAMTVDVLRE
+380 DAPMTVDVLRE
-391 TLCGLTDRTAVSL
+391 TLCGLTDRTSVSL
-404 KIDPPAEDSTPS
+404 KIEPPAEDGVPS

-430 PALRSAV
+430 PTLRTTL

>member
-1 MRRGGEAVVKSPRLG
+1 
-16 FPCATAAEAA
+16 
-26 DFVMRIA
+26 MRIA
-33 RLLAFAFSLIAL
+33 HLLAFAFFSLVL
-45 PALAQDKPAAA
+45 PAAAQDKPAAA

-104 RKVPLLVYSVGG
+104 RKVPLLVYSTGG

-126 LVRKSGLDIAVARTV
+126 LVRKSGLDIAIARTV

-159 ASACTLFLAGGQRRI
+159 ASACTLLLAGGQRRI

-190 TETTTVRDYKIIRG
+190 TETTTVRDYKIVRG

-237 MGLDRSFIEVTVS
+237 MGLDRSFLEMTVS

-273 GPATLAFEELR
+273 GPAALAFEDLR
-284 QGLSPSPS
+284 PALAPAPGSS
-292 RSFQAAPVLPATLVA
+292 RSLSAAPVLPATLVA

-316 LGPHRGGKLRL
+316 LGPHRGGTLRL

-338 TTTLQMRLLFGDA
+338 TAALQFQLYIGQAAL
-351 PIPTRLRTVTLTL
+351 PTRLRTITITL
-364 PGGPP
+364 PGSPL
-369 IIAQN
+369 IVASN
-374 EDGSDP
+374 EDGSAPDGP
-380 AGAMTVDVLRE
+380 MTAEIQRE
-391 TLCGLTDRTAVSL
+391 FICRLTDRSAVFL
-404 KIDPPAEDSTPS
+404 RVDPPAEDSSPAS
-416 TWQRSGTA
+416 WQRSGIA

-430 PALRSAV
+430 PQLRSAV